1 MKTKTNLKA
10 GSGGDR
16 PTESISFSYGS
27 VKWVY

>member
-16 PTESISFSYGS
+16 PTESISFSYGK
-27 VKWVY
+27 VAY